1 MFIFH
6 DIVDLFALFG
16 MVRLGRVVWKIR
28 HKSHR

>member
-16 MVRLGRVVWKIR
+16 LAQFGRVLMNRR
-28 HKSHR
+28 HKVS